1 MGDFGLKIEG
11 GGDDA
16 GDVRY
21 DTGYCICGAGS
32 GSSMSQSALVS
43 TSDS

>member
-1 MGDFGLKIEG
+1 MGDFGLKIER
-11 GGDDA
+11 GGDDG

-21 DTGYCICGAGS
+21 DTGCCICAAGS

-43 TSDS
+43 TSNS